1 MITVTGVPAVLCVV
15 PAGVVVRLRSRL
27 LCPVRVHFGSF
38 FMPAVLQSV
47 RRIRPRGV
55 DVGVCVIVHRAVLSS
70 IEFDIHSSHEL
81 VGSGSA
87 VYSASRATM
96 ICAWTSAAAL
106 VTVNV
111 PAAADNA
118 TVSIPITALTSLRTD
133 GSQWPYIN
141 TGVTDSA

>member
-1 MITVTGVPAVLCVV
+1 M
-15 PAGVVVRLRSRL
+15 
-27 LCPVRVHFGSF
+27 
-38 FMPAVLQSV
+38 
-47 RRIRPRGV
+47 
-55 DVGVCVIVHRAVLSS
+55 
-70 IEFDIHSSHEL
+70 
-81 VGSGSA
+81 GSGSA

-133 GSQWPYIN
+133 DSQWPYID